1 MRFCKKMRAALKK
14 MMGRQC
20 VCVSLTLGA
29 SNVAP
34 NCTPAKKKAILDRH
48 DLERL
53 RPWDGSQCFRSIE
66 QCRELHL
73 QARQDRKFP
82 MCVKEIKMVSSSTTC
97 TAALKKKD
105 CRFLSLTL
113 VASSSVQKT
122 LKNMKLD
129 PQCVSLNVEASSFAT
144 HCNASKRA
152 RHSD

>member
-1 MRFCKKMRAALKK
+1 M
-14 MMGRQC
+14 
-20 VCVSLTLGA
+20 CVSLTLGA

-34 NCTPAKKKAILDRH
+34 NCTPAKKAILDRH

-53 RPWDGSQCFRSIE
+53 RPWKGSQCFRSIE
-66 QCRELHL
+66 QRRQLHL
-73 QARQDRKFP
+73 QATQDRKFP
-82 MCVKEIKMVSSSTTC
+82 VCVKEIKMVSSSTTC

-113 VASSSVQKT
+113 VASSSAQKT

-144 HCNASKRA
+144 HCNARKRA
-152 RHSD
+152 RHRD